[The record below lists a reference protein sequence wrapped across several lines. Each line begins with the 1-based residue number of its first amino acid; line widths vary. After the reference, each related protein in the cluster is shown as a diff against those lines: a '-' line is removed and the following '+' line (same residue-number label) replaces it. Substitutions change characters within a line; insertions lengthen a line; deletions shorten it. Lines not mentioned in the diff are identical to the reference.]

1 KYLIEQLQ
9 QRYEG
14 RLKYIPI
21 VSREVVDGQLQ
32 GRIPELIES
41 GRLSNAADVP
51 FSAQSSFVMMCGN
64 PQMIKDTLP
73 VLQDL
78 GLEKY
83 RPKTGGN
90 IIYERYW

>member
-1 KYLIEQLQ
+1 
-9 QRYEG
+9 
-14 RLKYIPI
+14 
-21 VSREVVDGQLQ
+21 
-32 GRIPELIES
+32 
-41 GRLSNAADVP
+41 
-51 FSAQSSFVMMCGN
+51 
-64 PQMIKDTLP
+64 MIKDTLP